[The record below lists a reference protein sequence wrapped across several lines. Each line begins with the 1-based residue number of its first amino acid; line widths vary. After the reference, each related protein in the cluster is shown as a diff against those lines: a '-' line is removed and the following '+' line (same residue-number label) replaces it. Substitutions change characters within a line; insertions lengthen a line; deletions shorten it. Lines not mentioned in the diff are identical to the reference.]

1 MWNLGYSNV
10 EGIEKELIS
19 RTVQENKMYN
29 ASVLDE
35 RLTLCQNIQMFTQSS
50 LEYLGFQMILVFELM
65 FAGFS

>member
-29 ASVLDE
+29 ASVLDG

-50 LEYLGFQMILVFELM
+50 LEYLRFQMILVFELM

>member
-50 LEYLGFQMILVFELM
+50 LEYLRFQMILVFELM

>member
-50 LEYLGFQMILVFELM
+50 LEYLKFQMILVFELM

>member
-1 MWNLGYSNV
+1 MWNLSYSNV

-50 LEYLGFQMILVFELM
+50 LEYLKFQMILVFELM